1 MDTDIQ
7 LRFSPEQMRA
17 RNDTVRR
24 LQSAGSI
31 AAEMLDASGANG
43 VEPSSKDIAD
53 AILHWLKTGERGQ

>member
-7 LRFSPEQMRA
+7 LRFSPEALRA
-17 RNDTVRR
+17 RRATAER

-31 AAEMLDASGANG
+31 AAEMLDAANGDG
-43 VEPSSKDIAD
+43 VEPSSKDIAN